1 MYRKDPKALFFG
13 KMEQKKFVGN
23 WKDLIKIYEEDSE
36 VIFQKPPLRF
46 AAFCPTNVELQKVSL
61 TLNIFHEKTKAVL
74 VQLNITGT
82 GRFLYRIT

>member
-46 AAFCPTNVELQKVSL
+46 AELCPTNFELQKASL
-61 TLNIFHEKTKAVL
+61 TLNIFHKKRML
-74 VQLNITGT
+74 
-82 GRFLYRIT
+82 R